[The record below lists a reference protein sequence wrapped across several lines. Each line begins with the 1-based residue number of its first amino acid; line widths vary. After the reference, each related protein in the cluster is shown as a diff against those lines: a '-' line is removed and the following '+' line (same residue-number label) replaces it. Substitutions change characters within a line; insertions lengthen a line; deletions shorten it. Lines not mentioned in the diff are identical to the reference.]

1 MTNPTCNCWRKSSYS
16 ANTGN
21 CVELATTA
29 GTAHVR
35 DSKHPEAG
43 HLTFPRSEVAAL
55 VAAARAGELDHLL
68 D

>member
-1 MTNPTCNCWRKSSYS
+1 MSTRTRWRKSTYS
-16 ANTGN
+16 SGTQN
-21 CVELATTA
+21 CDELATTA
-29 GTAHVR
+29 RAAHVR